1 MEKIPDVKQK
11 KITLMFKQKPTHQN
25 SMMRQGPTE
34 SEIDV
39 ECSNSLSEPN
49 RKQPRLSEQI
59 SLDVTSNDTLV
70 INPGLEN
77 SEIKSSIPKGLE

>member
-49 RKQPRLSEQI
+49 LKRPRLSKQI
-59 SLDVTSNDTLV
+59 SMSDTSNDNIV
-70 INPGLEN
+70 INPGLET
-77 SEIKSSIPKGLE
+77 SKIKPSSDKSLE

>member
-1 MEKIPDVKQK
+1 MENTTDKKQK
-11 KITLMFKQKPTHQN
+11 KITLMLIPQPTHQN
-25 SMMRQGPTE
+25 ITIKKCHTE
-34 SEIDV
+34 SEIDD

-59 SLDVTSNDTLV
+59 SLDGTSNDTLV